1 MHLVILSSVMQ
12 IHIIRKVLFG
22 VIIVKN
28 FWELQ
33 KKFLF
38 LSGRALTPPPLLVAG
53 QLKNNFFCG
62 SPK

>member
-38 LSGRALTPPPLLVAG
+38 LRGQALTPPPPLSGRAT
-53 QLKNNFFCG
+53 K
-62 SPK
+62 K